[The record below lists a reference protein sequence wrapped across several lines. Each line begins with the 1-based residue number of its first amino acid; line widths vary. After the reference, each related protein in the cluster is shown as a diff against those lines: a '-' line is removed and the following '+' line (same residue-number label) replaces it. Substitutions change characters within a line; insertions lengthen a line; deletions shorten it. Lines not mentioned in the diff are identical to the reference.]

1 MSGPMTV
8 RRRHGFT
15 MIELLIVVIVGLLV
29 LGSVYRV
36 LISQSKEYE
45 NHRETIDV
53 EETLRGAAALLT
65 SELQVASASRG
76 DLYAIGPDSI
86 SLRSFQT
93 SGAICGQVVN
103 VNRYA
108 VWQPSGSFTAGANDS
123 ALAYKLSA
131 STWNITKVN
140 QVWTNPGAPLTT
152 CTGWSGGLIPPVV
165 VELTGDTTGLAT
177 GSVIRS
183 FRKTTYRLFTQ
194 NGRWWL
200 GRRLAAAV
208 CCEVVT
214 GPLRQP
220 SDSGLVFHYYD
231 ATGAAITA
239 PTTAVARVD
248 IILRAESFKNVRS
261 GSSTVA
267 TKKDSVTVKAF
278 LRN

>member
-45 NHRETIDV
+45 NHRETIDI

-108 VWQPSGSFTAGANDS
+108 VWQPSGSFTAAGSLVRFDC
-123 ALAYKLSA
+123 
-131 STWNITKVN
+131 T
-140 QVWTNPGAPLTT
+140 PGAP
-152 CTGWSGGLIPPVV
+152 PPVRAPV
-165 VELTGDTTGLAT
+165 VC
-177 GSVIRS
+177 SRVVRCVRS
-183 FRKTTYRLFTQ
+183 
-194 NGRWWL
+194 
-200 GRRLAAAV
+200 A
-208 CCEVVT
+208 
-214 GPLRQP
+214 
-220 SDSGLVFHYYD
+220 
-231 ATGAAITA
+231 
-239 PTTAVARVD
+239 
-248 IILRAESFKNVRS
+248 VRS
-261 GSSTVA
+261 GS
-267 TKKDSVTVKAF
+267 
-278 LRN
+278 